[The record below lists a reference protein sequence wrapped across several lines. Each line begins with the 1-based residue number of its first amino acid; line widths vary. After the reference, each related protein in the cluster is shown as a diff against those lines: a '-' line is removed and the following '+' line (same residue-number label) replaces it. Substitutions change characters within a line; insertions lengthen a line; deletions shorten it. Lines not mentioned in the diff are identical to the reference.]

1 MSHRIKFVFLFS
13 LCLTVSSCIC
23 SNVSSQLATADQLM
37 MDCPDSS
44 LTIINNISQVKMHG
58 KRIKARYSL
67 LHTMAIHRSGVD
79 ATDRNLIVDAVNYFS
94 RTGSYLDR
102 ARTFFYSGI
111 LYFNCGDYN
120 SALMD
125 FLRAKS
131 HADKTDNLWLKGM
144 ISELIG
150 MTYNEGHN
158 FEEELSY
165 KKEAYNYFLAYGDQ
179 KYIDYATHFL
189 ATGYHN
195 LKEFAKSDSLLVQI
209 KPESSQ
215 YPYAMQLMAFNEIYK
230 PSPDYALAVDYYKQ
244 AHALGSLYSADLLYQ
259 YAYAL
264 IMVGDI
270 HSCNSIIDSLE
281 GSADDAKTY
290 WWKYKIAL
298 EKGDVE
304 QCQLYLSNYARET
317 ERYAVTK
324 LSQPLMKVTS
334 DYYAEVANHSALKQK
349 RDRTILLIT
358 LISATILALI
368 WIIVSQRK
376 VLAILTEKKD
386 IESKY
391 NSAQRLL
398 SDIKEE
404 KIKTETKIS
413 QAWASYVSMYQQHMA
428 SIGKLYKRNRLYISV
443 PEEMESYISE
453 ILSELSGTDYEKKRF
468 ESRLNKDLDDII
480 TKIKRDFPGLN
491 ERNIRLITF
500 MVAGFDN
507 LTISQIMNESKSA
520 ISTRKSRLRKQII
533 ESQSKSAELY
543 RLVLS

>member
-1 MSHRIKFVFLFS
+1 
-13 LCLTVSSCIC
+13 
-23 SNVSSQLATADQLM
+23 
-37 MDCPDSS
+37 
-44 LTIINNISQVKMHG
+44 MHG